1 VRLDGILVPTDL
13 SPLGDEAVAYAN
25 ALAPPGATLH
35 LLHVLEQGRDPNPLY
50 AHYGAGR
57 RSSEQDLDQLQRDVE
72 HALRTRVV
80 AQAAAH
86 RVSML
91 FHVVRDAAPAD
102 AICDMAER
110 LDVGAV
116 CMSTHGCSGLTH
128 LIGGSVAQEV
138 AKKMHEEQRDEK
150 TSQAIPSS
158 NHGM

>member
-1 VRLDGILVPTDL
+1 MQHIRLGRILVPTDL
-13 SPLGDEAVAYAN
+13 SPLGDEAVAYAT

-35 LLHVLEQGRDPNPLY
+35 LLHVLEEGPVPNPLY
-50 AHYGAGR
+50 AHYGGGQ
-57 RSSEQDLDQLQRDVE
+57 RSSEQDLEQLQRDVE

-80 AQAAAH
+80 DTAASH
-86 RVSML
+86 RVSTL
-91 FHVVRDAAPAD
+91 FHVVRGQAPAA

-138 AKKMHEEQRDEK
+138 ARKVRRPLVLVRP
-150 TSQAIPSS
+150 ARA
-158 NHGM
+158 